1 MRKVVPSR
9 LVPPDCLFLPKQ
21 FRGGGGGGG
30 GVGGGGRYYWFCQF
44 LAEPKAQTF
53 SFCPHNLPPP
63 PPPQYSVRVNQVVDE
78 RKGRGWV
85 ADSQK
90 RKMQISKENFFPV
103 PLGRNRKEIAA
114 QWFQDLAGPK
124 PLAQL
129 TKKVPVFNKKEEI
142 FDNLCEKDVPISRAA
157 WYIKVCAFVLLAART
172 F

>member
-1 MRKVVPSR
+1 MCMPVQTGSAMK
-9 LVPPDCLFLPKQ
+9 DFGKHFLNPKEVSLSCEQ
-21 FRGGGGGGG
+21 VWGS
-30 GVGGGGRYYWFCQF
+30 GGRCYWFCQF
-44 LAEPKAQTF
+44 LADQKHRRFLSALIT
-53 SFCPHNLPPP
+53 S

-157 WYIKVCAFVLLAART
+157 WYIKVCAFVLLAAWT